1 MNTLAQVAGFVMVV
15 AFMFCYVPQIIKIFK
30 NKSSKDVSLGLI
42 VMSIIGYISGM
53 IYMFTTTFGLFW
65 FLNYLV
71 GLIMCIIL
79 IYAYKK
85 FEKSID

>member
-42 VMSIIGYISGM
+42 VMSIVGYISGM

>member
-85 FEKSID
+85 FEKSVD